1 MSRTPV
7 AVVGASGYV
16 GAELVR
22 LLVRHPNVTLRGLY
36 AHRHAGHEVAKDFP
50 QFAGV
55 LQAKYEPFDAAAVG
69 ASGCEVVFLA
79 LPHGESA
86 KAAKELYER
95 GLTVLDLSADLRLR
109 SAEVYAHWYAAHTAP
124 ELLPHAVYGLVERHR
139 DAIAKARLVAVAG
152 CYPTAAILALAPL
165 LDARLVRADGIII
178 DAKSGVSG
186 AGREPQRSTHFSEI
200 GEGVRAYKVAGT
212 HRHTPE
218 IEQELE
224 RAAGGLVR
232 VVFTPHLV
240 PMARG
245 ILATAYALPVD
256 PKRPAHAY
264 ADELRRAYEKEP
276 FVTVVDQPPDTG
288 HLRGSNRAQVAAW
301 HDARTD
307 RVIVMGAID
316 NLVKGAAGQAVQC
329 LNVMR
334 GWDETTGLD
343 AAGIFP

>member
-1 MSRTPV
+1 MQRTPV

-22 LLVRHPNVTLRGLY
+22 LLVRHPHVELRGLY
-36 AHRHAGHEVAKDFP
+36 AHRHAGHEVANDFP

-55 LQAKYEPFDAAAVG
+55 LQAKYEVFDAAAVVG
-69 ASGCEVVFLA
+69 AGCQVALLA

-86 KAAKELYER
+86 RAAKELYER
-95 GLTVLDLSADLRLR
+95 GVTVLDLSADLRLR
-109 SAEVYAHWYAAHTAP
+109 SPEVYAQWYAPHAAP

-139 DAIAKARLVAVAG
+139 AALKTARLVAVPG
-152 CYPTAAILALAPL
+152 CYPTASILALAPL
-165 LDARLVRADGIII
+165 LDARLVRADDLII

-200 GEGVRAYKVAGT
+200 GEGVRAYKVAA

-224 RAAGGLVR
+224 RAAGQLVR
-232 VVFTPHLV
+232 LTFTPHLV

-245 ILATAYALPVD
+245 ILATAYALPTD
-256 PKRPAHAY
+256 PARPAHAY
-264 ADELRRAYEKEP
+264 ADELRRAYEQEP
-276 FVTVVDQPPDTG
+276 FVSVVDHPPDTA
-288 HLRGSNRAQVAAW
+288 HLRGSNRVQIAVW
-301 HDARTD
+301 HDARTG
-307 RVIVMGAID
+307 RVIICGAID

-334 GWDETTGLD
+334 GWDETSGLD
-343 AAGIFP
+343 GAGIFP